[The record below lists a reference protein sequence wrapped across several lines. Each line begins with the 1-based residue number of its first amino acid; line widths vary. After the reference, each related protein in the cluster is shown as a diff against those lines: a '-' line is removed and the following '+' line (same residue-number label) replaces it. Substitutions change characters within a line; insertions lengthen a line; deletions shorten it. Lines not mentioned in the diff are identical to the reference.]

1 MINASIIG
9 DNARVD
15 LRHLEYFL
23 AVADE
28 RSFTGAAKKLHVV
41 QSGVSATIRAL
52 ERDLGVELFARG
64 PAGVALTPAGH
75 ELRPHARATLDAVR
89 AAKDAVHATRGAVRG
104 TVTVGTLTSID
115 VIDLPALLAE
125 LYERHPAVQVHLRST
140 MAGSAGLA
148 RELRDGDL
156 DIAFIAFTGTPPSD
170 LHARLVATAPL
181 LLVVPARHPLAGRT
195 EVALADLAGRS
206 FVDGPPG
213 YANRALVDDA
223 FSAAGIARTVA
234 LEVADIGTA
243 AAYIRKGLGIG
254 FLTPFM
260 LDGIDASGLARLR
273 ISDCDL
279 RWRLY
284 VTTSSSRRPSAAAQA
299 LLDLIEAAAP
309 NEVTAR

>member
-1 MINASIIG
+1 M
-9 DNARVD
+9 D